1 MELIKIWENGVSAVA
16 DVPGM
21 FIEFLTQPQAV
32 TNGTNL
38 FGLTAGKTDYAMML
52 MTAAYNNE
60 ADDEKVRGAILDI
73 VQAQRGLLRRG
84 GYLIDF
90 IYTNYA
96 DGSQGVYKS
105 WGANN
110 VAKMQAASK
119 KYDPQG
125 IFQTRV
131 PGGFKVF

>member
-1 MELIKIWENGVSAVA
+1 MDLIKIWENGTRAVS
-16 DVPGM
+16 DVPGI

-38 FGLTAGKTDYAMML
+38 FGLTAGKTDYAIML
-52 MTAAYNNE
+52 MTASFNNE

-73 VQAQRGLLRRG
+73 VRAQKGLLRRG

-90 IYTNYA
+90 VYMNYA
-96 DGSQGVYKS
+96 DGSQEVYKS
-105 WGANN
+105 WGASN
-110 VAKMQAASK
+110 VAKMQAVSK

-125 IFQTRV
+125 IFQKKV